1 MTSRITDPST
11 KSRSRCELVTPHCGY
26 LGSYTYFCSNIM
38 THISLGNSPLDGC
51 VNFTWKHQRNI
62 GKRLRNIAS
71 LRRNAIAWLS
81 RPRQMASARFWKKWV
96 RLGEWWL
103 RRRTK
108 SVSSQPIVFRQSR
121 SRVPLPNETKLVP
134 FVAAKRSLA
143 HLRRYALTL
152 GTLERSGD
160 TVPILPSRN
169 TSPDPRRNAEAPLV
183 FPSFGE
189 LV

>member
-1 MTSRITDPST
+1 
-11 KSRSRCELVTPHCGY
+11 
-26 LGSYTYFCSNIM
+26 M
-38 THISLGNSPLDGC
+38 THISLGTALLMVALILHG
-51 VNFTWKHQRNI
+51 NI
-62 GKRLRNIAS
+62 SAISGNVCAIAS

-134 FVAAKRSLA
+134 FVAAKRALA

-189 LV
+189 LVAEPCDGKLKASLPQKRPQAAYALGVFSCCLKFRLI